1 MLNSFSDHPV
11 HRVDWPWISGHFSG
25 DFSPAQRIRRG
36 FGRCSSS
43 LSGNDEEHHW
53 KDAPTWEKV
62 GVVASGTSKPQGKK
76 GDLRAVTKYLGSGLH
91 VLRDMRGVA
100 WRLAPQVMKLNF
112 NDPSTTQSL
121 PSSLSTTH
129 HRPAPF
135 HIRTWLHQIP
145 GRRFK
150 FQDTRLCRGSSRRTR
165 RHRYGIPR
173 PPPLQVVLT
182 P

>member
-76 GDLRAVTKYLGSGLH
+76 GDLRAVTKYLGSGLRVH
-91 VLRDMRGVA
+91 RSELESMCAVRPWECKCPKRNY
-100 WRLAPQVMKLNF
+100 RRRQR
-112 NDPSTTQSL
+112 T
-121 PSSLSTTH
+121 SSS
-129 HRPAPF
+129 P
-135 HIRTWLHQIP
+135 
-145 GRRFK
+145 
-150 FQDTRLCRGSSRRTR
+150 
-165 RHRYGIPR
+165 
-173 PPPLQVVLT
+173 
-182 P
+182 

>member
-1 MLNSFSDHPV
+1 MA
-11 HRVDWPWISGHFSG
+11 

-100 WRLAPQVMKLNF
+100 WRLAPEVMKLNF

-129 HRPAPF
+129 HASPASSLPYTYLATPNSRSPVQVSRHAF
-135 HIRTWLHQIP
+135 MSRLKQMNTTSPICNPASSASPSGTHSMNNGL
-145 GRRFK
+145 K
-150 FQDTRLCRGSSRRTR
+150 F
-165 RHRYGIPR
+165 
-173 PPPLQVVLT
+173 
-182 P
+182 